1 MTGSLD
7 KFYSLLIPNLR
18 SHIISI
24 EQSGYLLYSL
34 RSRMM
39 NEGIIS
45 NSIGKIVKIDDFLE
59 IILLLCPFVY
69 SFDTISNFD
78 IIAYKIYKNNK
89 KKYVHATFNVMAH
102 AV

>member
-24 EQSGYLLYSL
+24 EQSGYLLYTL

-59 IILLLCPFVY
+59 IILLLYPFVY
-69 SFDTISNFD
+69 SFDTISVLRISILLRIRYIK
-78 IIAYKIYKNNK
+78 IIKKNM
-89 KKYVHATFNVMAH
+89 YMQLLM
-102 AV
+102 

>member
-1 MTGSLD
+1 MDGSLD

-24 EQSGYLLYSL
+24 EQSGYLLYTL

-45 NSIGKIVKIDDFLE
+45 NSIGKIVKIDFLE
-59 IILLLCPFVY
+59 IILLLYPFVY
-69 SFDTISNFD
+69 SFDTISVLR
-78 IIAYKIYKNNK
+78 ISILLRIR
-89 KKYVHATFNVMAH
+89 
-102 AV
+102 